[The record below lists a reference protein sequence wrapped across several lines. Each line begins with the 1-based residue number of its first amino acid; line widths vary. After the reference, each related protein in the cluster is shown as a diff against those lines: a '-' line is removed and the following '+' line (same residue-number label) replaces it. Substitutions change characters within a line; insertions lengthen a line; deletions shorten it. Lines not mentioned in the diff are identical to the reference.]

1 MISEIYPQN
10 LTQNRYYIN
19 KNQTKQNIQQA
30 QFRNII
36 DEELG
41 KPAKDMQELKR
52 KYNVIILFLDAML
65 VTMAVMLLKGGG
77 FSFGKLAKGDKYS
90 TFTSLAGDNE
100 IPTVENCKSL
110 NKKLKKII
118 EQRLNL
124 EKASEDI
131 LAEVGKSSKTS
142 QHLLLYGPT
151 AVGKSYFAKVYAK
164 SMNAEYMEI
173 LFSDANSKWVG
184 EGIEKIV
191 GKLKYILK
199 TSKKKPNKNYV
210 MVMNE
215 MDAFIVP
222 PENLSQSAGTH
233 FVSVLRERSV
243 LLNYLEKIQNE
254 APNVTLIGTTNILP
268 KNNDRAAISRLIPI
282 KVDMPEAD
290 CLYEALIAKIKTFTN
305 GEQIVKD
312 SEKQLRKIT
321 QEMYEK
327 KFSYRDLNKVQEAA
341 VQMHI
346 DARVN
351 GGKDYFNV
359 DYLDECLKNYE
370 LTDGELALVA

>member
-1 MISEIYPQN
+1 MISGIYSQN
-10 LTQNRYYIN
+10 LTQNKYYIN
-19 KNQTKQNIQQA
+19 KNQTKQNIRQPR
-30 QFRNII
+30 FRNIL

-41 KPAKDMQELKR
+41 RPAKDMQELKR
-52 KYNVIILFLDAML
+52 KYNAIILFLDAA
-65 VTMAVMLLKGGG
+65 VITMGVMLMKSGK
-77 FSFGKLAKGDKYS
+77 FSFGKLNKGNKYRK
-90 TFTSLAGDNE
+90 FTSLAGDKD
-100 IPTVENCKSL
+100 IPTVETCKSL

-124 EKASEDI
+124 DKAGEDI
-131 LAEVGKSSKTS
+131 LAEVGKSAKTS
-142 QHLLLYGPT
+142 QHMLLYGPS
-151 AVGKSYFAKVYAK
+151 AVGKSYFAKIYAK

-184 EGIEKIV
+184 EGIEK
-191 GKLKYILK
+191 LESRLDYALK
-199 TSKKKPNKNYV
+199 TVQKNPNKNYV

-243 LLNYLEKIQNE
+243 LLNYMEKMQNE
-254 APNVTLIGTTNILP
+254 APNLTLIGTTNILP
-268 KNNDRAAISRLIPI
+268 KNNDYAAISRLLPV

-312 SEKQLRKIT
+312 NKEQLKKLS
-321 QEMYEK
+321 QEMRER
-327 KFSYRDLNKVQEAA
+327 KFSYRDLNKVSEAA
-341 VQMHI
+341 AQMHI

-351 GGKDYFNV
+351 GEKSYFKV

-370 LTDGELALVA
+370 LTDGELAHVA